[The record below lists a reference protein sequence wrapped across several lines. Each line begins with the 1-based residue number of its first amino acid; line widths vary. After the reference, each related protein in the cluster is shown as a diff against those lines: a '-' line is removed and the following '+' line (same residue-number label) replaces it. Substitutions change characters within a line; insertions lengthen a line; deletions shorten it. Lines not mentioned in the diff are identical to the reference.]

1 MTGNIPFVDL
11 RAQHEQ
17 VRLEIELVMKD
28 IIVRS
33 SFIGGSY
40 LAAFEAQFA
49 EYLGVKQVVGVA
61 NGTDALWLAL
71 AALGVGPGDAV
82 ITTPNTFIA
91 TVEAITRAG
100 AQPLFVDID
109 LATSTLDPDLL
120 RQFLE
125 RDCRRT
131 DDGRV
136 VHLKSGLRVAAILPV
151 HLYGLPANMQPIL
164 ELAAEYGLLV
174 VEDACQA
181 HGANVRVNGTWQRVG
196 GLGAAAGFSFYP
208 AKNLGAMGDGGAL
221 STNDAELAAK
231 LRILRDHGSSDKYI
245 HLTPNGWNSRLD
257 ALQAAVLAIKL
268 KKLDEWNARRRAA
281 AEFYRLALAGLPL
294 SLPVEPDYAEH
305 VYHLYV
311 VRTANRETLRK
322 AMNERGVGVGLHY
335 PIPLHLQAAYAH
347 LGLPPGSFPNA
358 EGSAATLLSLP
369 MHPALT
375 EAQVQQVAQICKE
388 TLV

>member
-28 IIVRS
+28 IIDRS

-100 AQPLFVDID
+100 SQPLFVDID

-125 RDCRRT
+125 QDCRRT

-181 HGANVRVNGTWQRVG
+181 HGAKVRVNGTWQRVG

-294 SLPVEPDYAEH
+294 ALPVEPDYAEH

-311 VRTANRETLRK
+311 VRTAGRETLRK
-322 AMNERGVGVGLHY
+322 ELSERGVGVGLHY

>member
-28 IIVRS
+28 IIDRS

-100 AQPLFVDID
+100 SQPLFVDID

-181 HGANVRVNGTWQRVG
+181 HGAKARVNGTWQRVG

-294 SLPVEPDYAEH
+294 ALPVEPDYAEH

-311 VRTANRETLRK
+311 VRAAGREALRK
-322 AMNERGVGVGLHY
+322 ALSERGVGVGLHY